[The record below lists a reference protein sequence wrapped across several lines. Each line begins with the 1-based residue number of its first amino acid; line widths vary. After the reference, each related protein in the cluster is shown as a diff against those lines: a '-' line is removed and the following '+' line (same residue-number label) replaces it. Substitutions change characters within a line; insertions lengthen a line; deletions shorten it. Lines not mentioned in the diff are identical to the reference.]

1 MKPKSQF
8 RNLEVVSTCELSQH
22 LKRIVFTGEDLE
34 DFPSDYEGGYVKV
47 ILLEDKSLIQE
58 GERPK
63 MRSYTIA
70 EFDTSKKQLT
80 IDFMINHHNGHTS
93 VLASRAKVGDRIVIA
108 GPGPRKLDNF
118 KSNKYLF
125 FGDLTSVNA
134 VRGSVNQLSKES
146 KVEINLF
153 VPTKDDFFDLN
164 LKNPFSV
171 NWIVADES
179 DYLTDAARKSQL
191 LDSKTIVF
199 AASEAKRIK
208 SLRDYLTKE
217 RGLVNDSLF
226 ISGYWREGL
235 TDEQYRAEKHKYK

>member
-8 RNLEVVSTCELSQH
+8 RNLEVVSTCDLSQH

-93 VLASRAKVGDRIVIA
+93 VWASRAKVGDRIVIA

-118 KSNKYLF
+118 KSNKYL
-125 FGDLTSVNA
+125 S
-134 VRGSVNQLSKES
+134 
-146 KVEINLF
+146 
-153 VPTKDDFFDLN
+153 
-164 LKNPFSV
+164 
-171 NWIVADES
+171 
-179 DYLTDAARKSQL
+179 
-191 LDSKTIVF
+191 
-199 AASEAKRIK
+199 
-208 SLRDYLTKE
+208 
-217 RGLVNDSLF
+217 
-226 ISGYWREGL
+226 
-235 TDEQYRAEKHKYK
+235 